1 MSDRTPDHTHSQT
14 MGLGISLRAVRVL
27 TAVLDL
33 LAAIERKG
41 EWETCP
47 ACGMAKGHTD
57 ICEFEVVRHQVKDL
71 LREVI
76 KPRK

>member
-1 MSDRTPDHTHSQT
+1 MTDRTPDHTHSQT
-14 MGLGISLRAVRVL
+14 MGQGVSLRTVRVL

-33 LAAIERKG
+33 LDAIERKG
-41 EWETCP
+41 YWDTCP
-47 ACGMAKGHTD
+47 ACGMAKEHTD
-57 ICEFEVVRHQVKDL
+57 ICELEVVRHQVSDL